1 MSGHSHWA
9 GIKHKKELADS
20 KRGKIFSKLTKDI
33 MLAVRDAGADPDS
46 NLRLRYAID
55 KAKEANMPK
64 NSIER
69 AIQKVSGAGDANALA
84 ELTYEGYGPGG
95 TAVLAEV
102 ITDNRN
108 RTASELRKIFDT
120 SGGKMGE
127 SGCVSF
133 LFDKKGIITISV
145 SSTTEE
151 KLMEVILEAGAENM
165 AQEGDMFTVTTAPTE
180 MHAVRTEIEKAGIKI
195 DSSELAQIPQNTIE
209 LDEEK
214 GRKALNLISRLEDHD
229 DVQNVYTN
237 FMPSQAMVDAFE
249 SEQK

>member
-1 MSGHSHWA
+1 
-9 GIKHKKELADS
+9 
-20 KRGKIFSKLTKDI
+20 
-33 MLAVRDAGADPDS
+33 
-46 NLRLRYAID
+46 
-55 KAKEANMPK
+55 
-64 NSIER
+64 
-69 AIQKVSGAGDANALA
+69 
-84 ELTYEGYGPGG
+84 
-95 TAVLAEV
+95 
-102 ITDNRN
+102 
-108 RTASELRKIFDT
+108 
-120 SGGKMGE
+120 MGE

-165 AQEGDMFTVTTAPTE
+165 AQEGDMITVTTAPTE
-180 MHAVRTEIEKAGIKI
+180 LHAVRTEIETAGIKI

-229 DVQNVYTN
+229 DAQNVYTN